1 MKNIVI
7 NKKVRHDYFIE
18 ETYEAGLILKG
29 SEIKSIREKK
39 VNIEGAY
46 VLVKNNEAFL
56 INMHIAKYK
65 FSSVD
70 FDENRTR
77 KLLLNKNQI
86 LKLKEKKKKFNFTI
100 VPLRLYIKDSLAK
113 IEIALAKGKKLYD
126 KRKSIAEK
134 DIKRKI
140 EKRHKIRVWKF
151 NKFL

>member
-56 INMHIAKYK
+56 INMHI
-65 FSSVD
+65 
-70 FDENRTR
+70 
-77 KLLLNKNQI
+77 
-86 LKLKEKKKKFNFTI
+86 
-100 VPLRLYIKDSLAK
+100 PLRS
-113 IEIALAKGKKLYD
+113 
-126 KRKSIAEK
+126 
-134 DIKRKI
+134 
-140 EKRHKIRVWKF
+140 RH
-151 NKFL
+151 NL